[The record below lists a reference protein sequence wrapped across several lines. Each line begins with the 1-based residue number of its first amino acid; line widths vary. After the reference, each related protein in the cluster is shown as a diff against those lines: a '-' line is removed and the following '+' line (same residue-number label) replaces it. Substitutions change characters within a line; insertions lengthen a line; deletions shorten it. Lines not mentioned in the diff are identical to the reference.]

1 MKKWLGTSLLL
12 LAAAV
17 QAGEV
22 GEVAGHYYLHGVRE
36 VGSEL
41 LLRPDGAFQWM
52 ISYGSVDR
60 FAQGRWQRQGDKVQ
74 LKASAPEAEPVYR
87 VFDEGELNLR
97 KPPADGRWVAIVG
110 MPRVG
115 PMSGVEVHFVG
126 QSGRELRAVTDRNG
140 DAQVTA
146 PAGDSWVR
154 AGLRR
159 AGSQAA
165 PQWLAVPEARSRERI
180 AAFAVDDTAY
190 VLPQA
195 FREATLRV
203 EGEALLM
210 ELEGQALRY
219 QR

>member
-1 MKKWLGTSLLL
+1 MKKWFGAALLV
-12 LAAAV
+12 LAATA
-17 QAGEV
+17 QA
-22 GEVAGHYYLHGVRE
+22 GEVAGHYYLSGVRE

-52 ISYGSVDR
+52 ISYGAVDR

-74 LKASAPEAEPVYR
+74 LRTSPPEAEPVYR
-87 VFDEGELNLR
+87 VFREDELNIR

-110 MPRVG
+110 MPNVG

-126 QSGRELRAVTDRNG
+126 QSGQALQAVTDRNG
-140 DAQVTA
+140 DAQVAA

-154 AGLRR
+154 VGLRR

-165 PQWLAVPEARSRERI
+165 PQWLALPPARSSARI

-195 FREATLRV
+195 FRQATLRV
-203 EGEALLM
+203 EGDALIM